1 MRSSNRVWLSVGL
14 FLAAFFLFSTAAFAK
29 QLKTFEDPRSK
40 YTLKYPE
47 DYWVKI
53 SGRVTLFVS
62 PNTDKKTGFSDSV
75 NITVGILADP
85 AVKLD
90 DFFDQAKKNLA
101 QTVNKVNILDE
112 KKDKL
117 SGADAYRIVFT
128 SQQKKEIFKLVQVV
142 SIHKGKA
149 FVVTYTALAG
159 QFDRS
164 LSQANAIIKS
174 LKFTD

>member
-1 MRSSNRVWLSVGL
+1 MLRSNRVLLSAGL
-14 FLAAFFLFSTAAFAK
+14 FLAAVFIFFTSAFAK
-29 QLKTFEDPRSK
+29 QLKTLEDPRSK

-47 DYWVKI
+47 DYRVKVL
-53 SGRVTLFVS
+53 GRVTVFVS
-62 PNTDKKTGFSDSV
+62 PNTDKKTGFSENV
-75 NITVGILADP
+75 NITVESLSDP
-85 AVKLD
+85 AIKLD
-90 DFFDQAKKNLA
+90 DFFNQAKKNLPL
-101 QTVNKVNILDE
+101 TVKGVSILEE

-128 SQQKKEIFKLVQVV
+128 SQQKKEIFKLLQVV
-142 SIHKGKA
+142 SLHKGKA
-149 FVVTYTALAG
+149 FVVTYTALTE